1 MQGIQTMYQ
10 GLCALYSGSIK
21 LGRMQE
27 VVVMVVVI
35 VR

>member
-1 MQGIQTMYQ
+1 MYQ
-10 GLCALYSGSIK
+10 GLRALYSGSIK

-27 VVVMVVVI
+27 VLVVVMVVVVI